1 MKAVHDLIPEDD
13 RKKFGFLTIDE
24 IHEIREAERELIFQS
39 LKKIVHGDHLSQKVK
54 KNVKMLDLEN
64 NNRAHTYT
72 TAAVVV
78 NTTVDPGVVKT
89 TELPALDV
97 EEEHVNM
104 TMPSTAVSVPDS
116 VKGLTEADLK
126 TANVTG
132 EI

>member
-1 MKAVHDLIPEDD
+1 
-13 RKKFGFLTIDE
+13 
-24 IHEIREAERELIFQS
+24 

-64 NNRAHTYT
+64 NNSAHTYT

-89 TELPALDV
+89 TKPPTLDV
-97 EEEHVNM
+97 EEEHMNI
-104 TMPSTAVSVPDS
+104 TMPSTAVSMPDS
-116 VKGLTEADLK
+116 VKELTEADLK